1 MKVDWMD
8 AEAMAGLRYGNLS
21 DLYYN
26 LASAYLESEDALD
39 TWLVS
44 GIISSGITMSL
55 MKKPHSGA

>member
-8 AEAMAGLRYGNLS
+8 AEAIAGLRYDNLS

-26 LASAYLESEDALD
+26 LANAYLESEDALD

-44 GIISSGITMSL
+44 GIIASGITMSL
-55 MKKPHSGA
+55 MKKPHDGA